1 MDSLKAHKASSISIS
16 IHNSANL
23 NILWIN
29 IIDHWLKLGDGNK
42 KEEERR
48 EDLKRIL
55 PLFIERQ
62 LIVIINRELKL
73 SYKVTKKTNI
83 QTLLNIRT
91 IKKQRKT
98 GYTVKDLKFIYIKTE
113 NKIKYNDRAL
123 IKHNLTYQ

>member
-98 GYTVKDLKFIYIKTE
+98 DYTVKDLKFIHIKTE

>member
-29 IIDHWLKLGDGNK
+29 IIGHWLKLGDGNE

-55 PLFIERQ
+55 PLFIETQ

-83 QTLLNIRT
+83 QALLNIRT

-98 GYTVKDLKFIYIKTE
+98 DTVKGLKFIYIKTE